1 MDEKHLLELRLKEEN
16 YWWHVNKRQLVLK
29 FLYSLNISNSRI
41 LEVGCGGG
49 FLSSLLTQA
58 GANVVA
64 TDMSIHAT
72 RSVKDRGATK
82 CLTFDAGQPWPF
94 KKCSFQAVIMLDVL
108 EHIEDDIACLHEL
121 RRVLSQGGIA
131 VLTVPAH
138 QFLFSSWDKVLGH
151 HRRYSKSLL
160 QLTFRKVGFQPIL
173 ISYHNVLS
181 FFPAMVLRG
190 KDRLSRRQLEC
201 AEFPDVPEIVNKCL
215 KWWGR
220 LECALIS
227 FKLPIGLS
235 FFIVLKSK

>member
-29 FLYSLNISNSRI
+29 FLDNQNISNSRI

-49 FLSSLLTQA
+49 FLSSILTQA

-64 TDMSIHAT
+64 TDMLFNAT

-82 CLTFDAGQPWPF
+82 SLTFDAGQPWPF
-94 KKCSFQAVIMLDVL
+94 KKYSFKAVIMLDVL
-108 EHIEDDIACLHEL
+108 EHIEDDIASLHEV
-121 RRVLSQGGIA
+121 RRVLSQDGIV

-160 QLTFRKVGFQPIL
+160 QLAFRKVGFQPIL
-173 ISYHNVLS
+173 ISYYNILS
-181 FFPAMVLRG
+181 FFPAMILRG
-190 KDRLSRRQLEC
+190 KDRLFGCRLEC
-201 AEFPDVPEIVNKCL
+201 AEFPDVPKVVNKCL

-220 LECALIS
+220 LECALFS

-235 FFIVLKSK
+235 FFIVLKLK

>member
-1 MDEKHLLELRLKEEN
+1 MDEKHLLELRLKEET
-16 YWWHVNKRQLVLK
+16 YWWHVNKRRPVLK
-29 FLYSLNISNSRI
+29 FLNSQNIANSRI

-49 FLSSLLTQA
+49 FLSSLLSRA

-72 RSVKDRGATK
+72 RSVKDRGVTK
-82 CLTFDAGQPWPF
+82 SLTFDAGQPWPF
-94 KKCSFQAVIMLDVL
+94 KEYSFEVVIMLDVL
-108 EHIEDDIACLHEL
+108 EHIKDDLTCLREI
-121 RRVLSQGGIA
+121 RRVLRRDGIA

-138 QFLFSSWDKVLGH
+138 QFLFSGWDEVVGH
-151 HRRYSKSLL
+151 YRRYSKSLL
-160 QLTFRKVGFQPIL
+160 QVMFKKVGFQPIL
-173 ISYHNVLS
+173 ITYHNVLS
-181 FFPAMVLRG
+181 FFPALILRG
-190 KDRLSRRQLEC
+190 KDRLFKSRLEC
-201 AEFPDVPEIVNKCL
+201 AEFPDVPGIVNKCL